1 MTETLRAELRI
12 MDTMIYTYQINGMP
26 VQTGDIICTMNG
38 KPDILPGEFWRLIG
52 RLVPGDVDHVA
63 IYLGPDGRCA
73 EAGARGVITF
83 NVPNGEWDTE
93 RMARQRG
100 LLFDTFYGIV
110 SPLDV
115 LGYSE
120 DEEIH
125 LRTAISQYISAQIG
139 KPYNLNFLNPET
151 EDAFY
156 CSQLVYK
163 AYQTIGIDINTGLA
177 MEQFPGTNQI
187 IYPQEIWDG
196 FSHRQSNLIAVPST

>member
-1 MTETLRAELRI
+1 MN
-12 MDTMIYTYQINGMP
+12 TMIYTYQINDMT
-26 VQTGDIICTMNG
+26 VQTGDVICTMNG

-63 IYLGPDGRCA
+63 VYLGPEGRCA
-73 EAGARGVITF
+73 EAGAKGVITF
-83 NVPNGEWDTE
+83 DVPDGVWDTE

-120 DEEIH
+120 EDEIH
-125 LRTAISQYISAQIG
+125 LRAAIANYVLAQVG
-139 KPYNLNFLNPET
+139 KPYNLNFFNAET

-163 AYQTIGIDINTGLA
+163 AYQTIGVNMNTGLS
-177 MEQFPGTNQI
+177 MEQLPGTNQI
-187 IYPQEIWDG
+187 IYPQEIWEG
-196 FSHRQSNLIAVPST
+196 FSHRQTQLRLSTVQA